1 MCRHAI
7 HRAVDILG
15 RRRGGGAFCLVALL
29 ALATAGTRAE
39 AQPAADAV
47 GIEAR
52 LVGEL
57 FVDARN
63 QLIDLGQLI
72 APTAFSIAADGS
84 DAADPDQDV
93 ASFAIRSPRTR
104 LRLQILYEPLTRA
117 GTSDVVHIGAPDG
130 PALCWSRE
138 GPEGP
143 GEWTCDLL
151 GGTDTDLPRAC
162 IQGGHENWA
171 FVGYSVTVDPGT
183 SPGVYENDRAI
194 VLVAEQML
202 GGGGG
207 PCS

>member
-1 MCRHAI
+1 
-7 HRAVDILG
+7 VL
-15 RRRGGGAFCLVALL
+15 ALL
-29 ALATAGTRAE
+29 VVASSGPRLE
-39 AQPAADAV
+39 AQPATDAV

-63 QLIDLGQLI
+63 QLIDLGQLL
-72 APTAFSIAADGS
+72 APTSFSIAADGS
-84 DAADPDQDV
+84 DAEDPDQDV

-104 LRLQILYEPLTRA
+104 LGIQILYEPLTRA

-151 GGTDTDLPRAC
+151 GGAETELPRAC
-162 IQGGHENWA
+162 IQGGQENWA
-171 FVGYSVTVDPGT
+171 FVGYSVTVEPGT